1 MTAMNSVETES
12 VELPPRLYLDTQFCF
27 AYIVESDRDHQPAE
41 EFALVLKQLAAAKLI
56 TCYFSVLAVE
66 ELAWTLGGFIY
77 DRDHGYGSW
86 RKLSPAQKTAGFRS
100 VKTEVAECI
109 SSFMNEPWVSTL
121 RVSDSAYP
129 RICTFMRQ
137 HDLKPADLCHLTLAH
152 AADAGLLSNDGD
164 FGRLATSPVEIINY

>member
-1 MTAMNSVETES
+1 M
-12 VELPPRLYLDTQFCF
+12 
-27 AYIVESDRDHQPAE
+27 
-41 EFALVLKQLAAAKLI
+41 VLKQLAAAKLI
-56 TCYFSVLAVE
+56 TYFFSC
-66 ELAWTLGGFIY
+66 WRWKSSRGHWGFIY